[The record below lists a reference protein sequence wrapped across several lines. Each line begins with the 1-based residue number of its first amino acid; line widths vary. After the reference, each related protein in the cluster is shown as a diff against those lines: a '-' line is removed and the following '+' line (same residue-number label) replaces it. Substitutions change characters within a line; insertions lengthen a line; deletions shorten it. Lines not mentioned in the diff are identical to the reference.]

1 MRKMSVRKT
10 LIMIVFAGGTLA
22 AQSAGS
28 GKPEGAVQ
36 GAEADPITDKLR
48 LEIVRTQRDLLL
60 ADARMKEAA
69 ERYIAA
75 KTEAEGLQKALADKV
90 VEAGKACGD
99 KKAFDTGKLACVEKP
114 LGKERH

>member
-1 MRKMSVRKT
+1 MSVRKT
-10 LIMIVFAGGTLA
+10 LIMIVLTSGTLA

-28 GKPEGAVQ
+28 SKPESVIQ
-36 GAEADPITDKLR
+36 GAEADPITDQLR

-60 ADARMKEAA
+60 ADAWMKEAA
-69 ERYIAA
+69 ERYMAA

-99 KKAFDTGKLACVEKP
+99 KKSFDTGRLACVDKP
-114 LGKERH
+114 AGKERH